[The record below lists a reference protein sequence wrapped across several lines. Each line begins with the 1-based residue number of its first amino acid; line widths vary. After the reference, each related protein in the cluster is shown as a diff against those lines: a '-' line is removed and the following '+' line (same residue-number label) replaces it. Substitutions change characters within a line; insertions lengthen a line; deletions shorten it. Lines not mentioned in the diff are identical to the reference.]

1 VSGIS
6 KASSKSK
13 VIIIQQRIKQDKIMI
28 NDILGWIG
36 TGLILYSFTLNDI
49 KKLRIV
55 NMIGSIAWIT
65 YGIQTRIMPTIF
77 VNACVLIIHAVWL
90 IRNKSNKNRNT
101 NTNKSKGIQ
110 RIKSGSKSRLVKR
123 GSEWPV

>member
-1 VSGIS
+1 
-6 KASSKSK
+6 
-13 VIIIQQRIKQDKIMI
+13 MI

-77 VNACVLIIHAVWL
+77 VNVCVLIIHTHWL
-90 IRNKSNKNRNT
+90 YKNRNT

-110 RIKSGSKSRLVKR
+110 RIKSGHKSKVIKR
-123 GSEWPV
+123 GEEWPV